1 METSMNLLEFK
12 RRLMTDPHSRDPE
25 FVAARAKGGE
35 FARAAAEAD
44 AFERQLHKA
53 LDVPMPKKLAEN
65 IILRQSMEPT
75 SRLRSA
81 PRYLAVA
88 AALVMA
94 VAIST
99 IIYLQPGTVHENLHE
114 HLAWHWEMDGPATL
128 ALSERSPSDENHIRR
143 VFSELGVHLDHELL
157 ANVRLT
163 KFCPTPDGAGVHAVL
178 ATEDGP
184 VTLFYMPRTSVP
196 GSPRHVTLADGME
209 GWMVDLPQGSMALIA
224 EAGRDT
230 SALVEDVRSRLS
242 FSPGLSL

>member
-1 METSMNLLEFK
+1 MNLLEFK
-12 RRLMTDPHSRDPE
+12 RRLMTDPHTRDPE

-44 AFERQLHKA
+44 ADAFERQLKKA
-53 LDVPMPKKLAEN
+53 LDVPMPKNLAEN
-65 IILRQSMEPT
+65 IILRQSMEPAP
-75 SRLRSA
+75 RLRSA
-81 PRYLAVA
+81 PRYLALA
-88 AALVMA
+88 AAMVLA

-99 IIYLQPGTVHENLHE
+99 MIYFQPGAPHESLHE

-128 ALSERSPSDENHIRR
+128 ALSERSPSDENHVRR
-143 VFSELGVHLDHELL
+143 VFGELGVHLDHELL

-178 ATEDGP
+178 TTEDGP
-184 VTLFYMPRTSVP
+184 VTLFYLPRTSVP
-196 GSPRHVTLADGME
+196 TSPHQVTMADGME
-209 GWMVDLPQGSMALIA
+209 GWMVNLPRGSMALIA

-230 SALVEDVRSRLS
+230 SALVDDIRNQLS